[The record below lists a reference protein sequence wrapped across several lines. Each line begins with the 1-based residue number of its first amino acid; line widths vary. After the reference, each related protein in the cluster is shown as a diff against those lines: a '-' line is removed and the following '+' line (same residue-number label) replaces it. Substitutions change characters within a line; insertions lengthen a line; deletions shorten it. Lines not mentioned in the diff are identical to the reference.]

1 MKPSKLIVFCA
12 IWYHLYNFKS
22 VKNTHGGVLLLVPV
36 TLLKVTLLHGCFSR
50 FLNCTNGTKS
60 RNASRMVFGNIPRK
74 LFVKFGGLGTESRL
88 FSIYHPNAINEK
100 LMRFWYYSF
109 HGTIIRVS
117 RSFENVHWDDQK
129 QPFADGVCT
138 PVLEPVLEFF
148 FKKIADLKA
157 CNFTKKRHQHRCFPV
172 NIAKFLRT
180 ACFIGD
186 IQWLLLDDQKY

>member
-1 MKPSKLIVFCA
+1 MTTWWVLAHEVGNIVFWIVNHLVMKPSKLIVFCA

-138 PVLEPVLEFF
+138 PVLEPVLESFF
-148 FKKIADLKA
+148 
-157 CNFTKKRHQHRCFPV
+157 
-172 NIAKFLRT
+172 
-180 ACFIGD
+180 
-186 IQWLLLDDQKY
+186 